1 MTAGGGKGDCMSET
15 NSLEQQVREELN
27 WEPSIYSDAITVGAS
42 ADVVTLTGTV
52 RSYAEKVAAERA
64 VKRVR
69 GVRGVVNDLDVKL
82 LVTHQKVDT
91 DIAEAAVR
99 ALQWNA
105 MVPPD
110 TVRVHV
116 SDGWIRLE
124 GVVDA
129 QYQRG
134 AAEDAVRPLLGVL
147 GVSNLITVR
156 PPARAS
162 EIKAKIEAALHRR
175 ADLDAAKVDVQA
187 RDRTVVLRGK
197 VHSWK
202 DRELVEAAVWAAPG
216 VVAVEDELKIED

>member
-1 MTAGGGKGDCMSET
+1 MSAT
-15 NSLEQQVREELN
+15 TSTVEQQVREELN
-27 WEPSIYSDAITVGAS
+27 WEPSVYSDAITVAAS

-110 TVRVHV
+110 SVAVHV
-116 SDGWIRLE
+116 ADGWVRLE

-129 QYQRG
+129 QYQRA
-134 AAEDAVRPLLGVL
+134 AAEDAVRPLMGVI

-156 PPARAS
+156 PPARAP

-175 ADLDAAKVDVQA
+175 ADLDAAKVDVQT
-187 RDRTVVLRGK
+187 RDRTVILRGK

-202 DRELVEAAVWAAPG
+202 ERELVEAAVWAAPG